1 MYFSLMYNEL
11 SEYIFTFSIQIFSF
25 LLECATC
32 FDVDLDVLDFY
43 DIFSANSLFYFQNVL
58 IFVNL

>member
-1 MYFSLMYNEL
+1 MYNEL

-25 LLECATC
+25 LSECATC